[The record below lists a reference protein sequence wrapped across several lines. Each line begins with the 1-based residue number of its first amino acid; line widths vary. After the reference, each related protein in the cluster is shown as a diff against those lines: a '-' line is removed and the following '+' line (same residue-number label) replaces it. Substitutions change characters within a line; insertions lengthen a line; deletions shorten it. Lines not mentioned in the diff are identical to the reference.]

1 MWERK
6 EIQTLLWEMKKNSN
20 YSVPGFLASAVS
32 AGLKKTSDLDL
43 SLIFSQKKAVAA
55 GVFTTNKVKAAPI
68 LLSQER
74 IQKGFLRAVIANT
87 GCANACTGDQGL
99 RDAIQTADMVSKSLK
114 IAPEETVVASTGV
127 IGAHLPCNL
136 IKNALPS
143 LIKNLSPH
151 NFESVAKA
159 LMTTDSFPKIS
170 FFEGRAGGCPFHL
183 LGIAKGA
190 GMIMPNMATLLSFLV
205 TDINIDSQTLWPL
218 FRSAVERTFNRITV
232 DGETSTNDMVLIM
245 ANGVAGNGALTPK
258 DSKEFEKGASDVM
271 GQLAYMIAKDG
282 EGATKTVIIE
292 VHGAASKDDA
302 HTAARVVGN
311 SNLVK
316 TTIFGQDPNWGRIM
330 AALGRAGITMEEK
343 KVQIWIEGIKIVEGG
358 CMISEE
364 EERKAAERM
373 KKEQITI
380 IIHLNQGEWKD
391 RITTCDL
398 TYDYI
403 RINAGYRT

>member
-1 MWERK
+1 MNS
-6 EIQTLLWEMKKNSN
+6 ISNKNSEIHN

-32 AGLKKTSDLDL
+32 AGLKKTGELDL

-55 GVFTTNKVKAAPI
+55 GVFTTNKVKAAPV

-74 IQKGFLRAVIANT
+74 IKKGFLRAVIANT
-87 GCANACTGDQGL
+87 GYANACTGTQGL
-99 RDAIQTADMVSKSLK
+99 HDAIQTSDMASKELGIS
-114 IAPEETVVASTGV
+114 PEETVVASTGV
-127 IGAHLPCNL
+127 IGAYLPCNL
-136 IKNALPS
+136 IAEALPN
-143 LIKNLSPH
+143 LVKNLSPH

-170 FFEGRAGGCPFHL
+170 YFEGRAEGRPFHL

-190 GMIMPNMATLLSFLV
+190 GMIMPNMATMLSFLF
-205 TDINIDSQTLWPL
+205 TDININSQTLWPV
-218 FRSAVERTFNRITV
+218 FRSTVESTFNRITV

-245 ANGVAGNGALTPK
+245 ANGVAGNKTLTTP
-258 DSKEFEKGASDVM
+258 DIKEFEKGLTDVM
-271 GQLAYMIAKDG
+271 GELAYMIAKDG

-330 AALGRAGITMEEK
+330 AALGRAGITMEEN
-343 KVQIWIEGIKIVEGG
+343 KVQIWINGIKIVDGG
-358 CMISEE
+358 LMISEG
-364 EERKAAERM
+364 EERKAAETM

-380 IIHLNQGEWKD
+380 TIHLNQGEWKD
-391 RITTCDL
+391 RIITCDL

-403 RINAGYRT
+403 MINAGYRT

>member
-1 MWERK
+1 MWEWK
-6 EIQTLLWEMKKNSN
+6 KIQALLWQMKKDSN

-43 SLIFSQKKAVAA
+43 SLIVSQKKAVAA

-74 IQKGFLRAVIANT
+74 ISKGFVRAAIANA
-87 GCANACTGDQGL
+87 GYANACTGDRGYK
-99 RDAIQTADMVSKSLK
+99 DAVQTADIISNALH
-114 IAPEETVVASTGV
+114 IPPDETVVASTGV
-127 IGAHLPCNL
+127 IGAYLPCNL
-136 IKNALPS
+136 IKKAVPS
-143 LIKNLSPH
+143 LIENLSPD
-151 NFESVAKA
+151 NFVSVAKA

-170 FFEGRAGGCPFHL
+170 FFEGHADGHPFHL

-190 GMIMPNMATLLSFLV
+190 GMIMPNMATMLSFLL

-218 FRSAVERTFNRITV
+218 FRSAVESTFNRITV

-245 ANGVAGNGALTPK
+245 ANGIAGNGTLTKK
-258 DSKEFEKGASDVM
+258 DVKEFEKGLTEVM
-271 GQLAYMIAKDG
+271 GKLAYMIAQDG

-316 TTIFGQDPNWGRIM
+316 TTLFGQDPNWGRIM
-330 AALGRAGITMEEK
+330 CAIGRSGVAMEEN
-343 KVQIWIEGIKIVEGG
+343 KVQIWIQGVKIVEGG
-358 CMISEE
+358 LMTTEDAE
-364 EERKAAERM
+364 KKAAEKM
-373 KKEQITI
+373 KRKQITI
-380 IIHLNQGEWKD
+380 TIHLNQGEWEDK
-391 RITTCDL
+391 ITTCDL

>member
-1 MWERK
+1 MDS
-6 EIQTLLWEMKKNSN
+6 INNKNSEIHN

-87 GCANACTGDQGL
+87 GYANACTGTQGL
-99 RDAIQTADMVSKSLK
+99 RDAIQTADMASNELGIS
-114 IAPEETVVASTGV
+114 PEETVVASTGV
-127 IGAHLPCNL
+127 IGAYLPCNL
-136 IKNALPS
+136 IKEALPG
-143 LIKNLSPH
+143 LVKNLSP
-151 NFESVAKA
+151 NGFKSVAQA
-159 LMTTDSFPKIS
+159 LMTTDSFPKMS
-170 FFEGRAGGCPFHL
+170 YFEGQAEGHPFHL

-190 GMIMPNMATLLSFLV
+190 GMIMPNMATMLSFLL
-205 TDINIDSQTLWPL
+205 TDINIDSQTLWPI
-218 FRSAVERTFNRITV
+218 FRSTAECTFNRITV
-232 DGETSTNDMVLIM
+232 DGETSTNDMALIM
-245 ANGVAGNGALTPK
+245 ANGVAGNRTLDKPGI
-258 DSKEFEKGASDVM
+258 KEFERGLTDVM
-271 GQLAYMIAKDG
+271 GELAYMIAKDG
-282 EGATKTVIIE
+282 EGATKAVIIE
-292 VHGAASKDDA
+292 VKGAASKDDA

-330 AALGRAGITMEEK
+330 AALGRAGIAMEEN
-343 KVQIWIEGIKIVEGG
+343 KVQIWIDGIKIVDGG
-358 CMISEE
+358 LMISEE
-364 EERKAAERM
+364 EERKAAEKM

-380 IIHLNQGEWKD
+380 TINLNQGEWKD
-391 RITTCDL
+391 RIITCDL